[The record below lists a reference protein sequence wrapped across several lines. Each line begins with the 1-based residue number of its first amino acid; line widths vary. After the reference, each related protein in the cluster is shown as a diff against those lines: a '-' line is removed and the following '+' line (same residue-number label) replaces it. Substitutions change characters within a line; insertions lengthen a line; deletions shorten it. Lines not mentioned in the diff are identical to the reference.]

1 MESRGCPQDV
11 AEEGPGSAGPPNGAP
26 RSRRLR
32 PAPRRRRAVSTAAA
46 TGGPSGVPPR
56 RGRRPSPR
64 RRPGRRRRPG
74 GRTPGTRA
82 VTGAWACDHGRAGG
96 ARPAGVDPHAVN
108 ALGVRGSARVTAE
121 SPPACPLTHD
131 ARSEGACR
139 AGDDAW
145 RQHGDRAL
153 EILRPLTRIAGQP
166 RHHAEV
172 DHCVRRRLEQPPCL
186 CGAAPRASTLQD
198 DDGADGRQDTA
209 PREPP
214 GRDRAGNE
222 APDARTY
229 SECVTRRTL

>member
-1 MESRGCPQDV
+1 MPAGRRGGGTRTGRATQW
-11 AEEGPGSAGPPNGAP
+11 GSAVPEAAASATAQAGGVHGRRDRGAV
-26 RSRRLR
+26 RS
-32 PAPRRRRAVSTAAA
+32 AAA
-46 TGGPSGVPPR
+46 TGATAVAR
-56 RGRRPSPR
+56 L
-64 RRPGRRRRPG
+64 RPGRRRRPG

-82 VTGAWACDHGRAGG
+82 VTGAWACDHVRAGG
-96 ARPAGVDPHAVN
+96 ARPAVVDPHAVN
-108 ALGVRGSARVTAE
+108 ALGVRGSSRFTAE
-121 SPPACPLTHD
+121 SHPAFPLTHD

-153 EILRPLTRIAGQP
+153 EILRPLTRIAGHP

-186 CGAAPRASTLQD
+186 CGAALRASTLQD
-198 DDGADGRQDTA
+198 DDGDDGRQDTA

-222 APDARTY
+222 APEARTY
-229 SECVTRRTL
+229 SECVTRRTV